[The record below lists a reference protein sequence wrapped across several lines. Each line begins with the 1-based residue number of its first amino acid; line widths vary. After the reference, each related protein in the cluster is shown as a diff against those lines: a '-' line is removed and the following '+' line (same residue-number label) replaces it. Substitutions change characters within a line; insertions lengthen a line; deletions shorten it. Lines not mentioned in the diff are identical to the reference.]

1 MSNGKKK
8 GENNGKCGNKYLA
21 WAYVEAA
28 NFAKRY
34 DLQCRQFH
42 DRKSARTN
50 KILATKALA
59 CKLAKAAWHMMNEQ
73 TAYDPARMFPPAA
86 PIQTVAARPADL
98 SPESRSRSP
107 ACQDGDQAPSRPAVF
122 GPKAALGLL
131 PSRAL
136 SSASAKQSR
145 ARTKAQRKDN
155 LGTVIGNP
163 GKGLAQKP

>member
-42 DRKSARTN
+42 DRKSARAN
-50 KILATKALA
+50 QIVATKALA
-59 CKLAKAAWHMMNEQ
+59 CKLAKAAWHMMSEQ
-73 TAYDPARMFPPAA
+73 TRYDPARMLPTAQLVNTNSP
-86 PIQTVAARPADL
+86 VALDL
-98 SPESRSRSP
+98 SHQTDPAGRHAGTESKP
-107 ACQDGDQAPSRPAVF
+107 PSQPAVF
-122 GPKAALGLL
+122 APKAALGLL

-136 SSASAKQSR
+136 YSASAKPSR
-145 ARTKAQRKDN
+145 AQSKAQRKDN
-155 LGTVIGNP
+155 LGTV
-163 GKGLAQKP
+163 